1 MWRFSMRKSREYG
14 VRRKIFLRDY
24 EVIAS
29 IGIHEFERQNP
40 QRIIVDVSLDLSD
53 DMAPDTAEDRIETV
67 LDYDFLRER
76 IREII
81 EGRHFN
87 LQETLCA
94 EILEIC
100 LQPERVISAR
110 VSTRKP
116 DVYPDCDSVGVEMES
131 RKTAN

>member
-1 MWRFSMRKSREYG
+1 MTLQ
-14 VRRKIFLRDY
+14 RRIFLRDY
-24 EVIAS
+24 EIIAS

-40 QRIIVDVSLDLSD
+40 QRIIVDVSLDLAN
-53 DMAPDTAEDRIETV
+53 DMPPDTAEDRIETV
-67 LDYDFLRER
+67 LDYDFLRDR
-76 IREII
+76 IREIV

-94 EILEIC
+94 EILTTC
-100 LQPERVISAR
+100 LQPNEVLAAR

-131 RKTAN
+131 RKR

>member
-1 MWRFSMRKSREYG
+1 MTDPTSSA
-14 VRRKIFLRDY
+14 VRRTIFLRDF

-29 IGIHEFERQNP
+29 IGIHTFERQNP
-40 QRIIVDVSLDLSD
+40 QRIIIDVELFL
-53 DMAPDTAEDRIETV
+53 APDAAGGDGEDRIETV

-76 IREII
+76 IRKIV

-94 EILEIC
+94 EILDLC
-100 LQPERVISAR
+100 LARAEVAGAR

-131 RKTAN
+131 WKGGR

>member
-1 MWRFSMRKSREYG
+1 MTLQ
-14 VRRKIFLRDY
+14 RRIFLRDY
-24 EVIAS
+24 EIIAS

-40 QRIIVDVSLDLSD
+40 QRIIVDVSLDLAND
-53 DMAPDTAEDRIETV
+53 TPPDTAEDRIETV
-67 LDYDFLRER
+67 LDYDFLRDR
-76 IREII
+76 IREIV

-94 EILEIC
+94 EIITTC
-100 LQPERVISAR
+100 LQPNKVLAAR

-131 RKTAN
+131 QKR

>member
-1 MWRFSMRKSREYG
+1 MQ
-14 VRRKIFLRDY
+14 RKIFLRDY

-40 QRIIVDVSLDLSD
+40 QRIIIDVSLDLLGD
-53 DMAPDTAEDRIETV
+53 LAPDTAEDRIETV

-76 IREII
+76 IREIVDD
-81 EGRHFN
+81 RHFN

-100 LQPERVISAR
+100 LRPERVVGAR

-131 RKTAN
+131 RKTAASQ

>member
-1 MWRFSMRKSREYG
+1 MTLL
-14 VRRKIFLRDY
+14 RRIFLRDY
-24 EVIAS
+24 EIIAS

-40 QRIIVDVSLDLSD
+40 QRIIVDVSLDLAN
-53 DMAPDTAEDRIETV
+53 DMQPDTAEDRIETV
-67 LDYDFLRER
+67 LDYDFLRDR
-76 IREII
+76 IREIV

-94 EILEIC
+94 EILTTC
-100 LQPERVISAR
+100 LQPNKVLAAR

-131 RKTAN
+131 RKG